1 MSDLTTDVLTGEP
14 DAAGSTQAGRRA
26 SVGRCLAWCALAA
39 MIAMT
44 VVPLWIVLR
53 TALTP
58 TRDLYVS
65 AGSFLPPSLTLDNF
79 RRVLGWVSAD
89 AALADGGSG
98 SEINFTQSLL
108 NSFIF
113 SGIVV
118 AGQVVFSA
126 MAAYAFARLHFRGR
140 KPLFALFL
148 LSMMLPNIVLFI
160 PNFILIKDLGWLNTY
175 AGMVA
180 PFCLV
185 SAFSIFFL
193 RQFFLSIPYELEEA
207 ARLDGASYFTIF
219 WRIVLPISATPLA
232 TVAILSGIN
241 AWNEFFWP
249 FIVAN
254 GDDMQVLTVAL
265 QAFKSQTPQGA
276 PDWTGLMAAAFL
288 TVLPTLALLI
298 VFGRRVV
305 ESVQFSGGK

>member
-1 MSDLTTDVLTGEP
+1 MSHLSSELSGDDTLAP
-14 DAAGSTQAGRRA
+14 GRSLRRFNP
-26 SVGRCLAWCALAA
+26 GRCLAWLALAG
-39 MIAMT
+39 MIGVT
-44 VVPLWIVLR
+44 VIPLWIVLR

-58 TRDLYVS
+58 TRDLYAS
-65 AGSFLPPSLTLDNF
+65 AGTFLPPSFTLDNF
-79 RRVLGWVSAD
+79 RRVLGLVSGD

-98 SEINFTQSLL
+98 SDFNFGQSLL
-108 NSFIF
+108 NSTIF
-113 SGIVV
+113 ASVV
-118 AGQVVFSA
+118 VIGQVVFSA
-126 MAAYAFARLHFRGR
+126 MAAYAFARLRFRGR

-193 RQFFLSIPYELEEA
+193 RQFFLSIPFELEEA
-207 ARLDGASYFTIF
+207 ARLDGASYFAIF
-219 WRIVLPISATPLA
+219 WRIVLPLSATPLA

-254 GDDMQVLTVAL
+254 GDDRQVLTVAL
-265 QAFKSQTPQGA
+265 QAFNSQTPQGA

-298 VFGRRVV
+298 AFGRRVV